1 MKKTN
6 KFIIALIITVLATI
20 LFVSSVNAAI
30 NVNLNLNKENIK
42 ELNKD
47 EVMDIVK
54 NNIPEDT
61 NNVKAEDVLNIYE
74 EITSKYSND
83 EIANL
88 LEQNKYEII
97 ENTGINEEAIEAGAN
112 FLRNTDQEA
121 IKDILNNNLNIK
133 EIQEKIDQG
142 QKIEEAILNTLSFKD
157 MLTAGILVLLAN
169 AVFKRAIMWM
179 IAYFLYSLIV
189 TWIIYHKAHRH
200 GWAVLIPIYREV
212 TYFKVCKMS
221 PWWLLLWIF
230 PIFGWFAYKI
240 VIIVSRFKLAK
251 AFGRSAGFGVGLWLL
266 SPIFSLILAASDN
279 KYIDDENKVES
290 KEESKVENIKE

>member
-1 MKKTN
+1 MRKIN
-6 KFIIALIITVLATI
+6 KFMTVLIITILTTI

-30 NVNLNLNKENIK
+30 NVNLNLNKESIK

-47 EVMDIVK
+47 EVMEIVK

-61 NNVKAEDVLNIYE
+61 DNVKAEDVLNIYD

-88 LEQNKYEII
+88 LEQNKAEIM
-97 ENTGINEEAIEAGAN
+97 ENIGINEDTIEAGAN

-142 QKIEEAILNTLSFKD
+142 QKIEEAILNTLSLKD
-157 MLTAGILVLLAN
+157 IFTAGILVLLAN
-169 AVFKRAIMWM
+169 AVFKRIIMWV
-179 IAYFLYSLIV
+179 IAFSIYNIII

-200 GWAVLIPIYREV
+200 GWAVLIPIYREI

-221 PWWLLLWIF
+221 PWWILLWMF

-240 VIIVSRFKLAK
+240 VKIVSRFKLAE
-251 AFGRSAGFGVGLWLL
+251 AFGRGAGFGVGLWLL
-266 SPIFSLILAASDN
+266 SPIFNLILAVSDN
-279 KYIDDENKVES
+279 KYVDIENKGED
-290 KEESKVENIKE
+290 KVENIKE